1 MERHPIAHVM
11 TADLA
16 RRIVLAALAVGAAY
30 AFTRQCRKPAGWL
43 GRRVA
48 RAMNVGHAK
57 LTTWG
62 LRGVRVEPT
71 ARVLDVGCGG
81 GRTLR
86 TLAAMA
92 SEGRVDGIDYSPAS
106 VSVAHGT
113 NADLVASGRVTV
125 QQGTASRL
133 PFADATF
140 DLVTA
145 VETHYYWPDLRAD
158 FREVLRVLK
167 PGGRFVIIAE
177 AYKGGAFDW
186 AQRFIM
192 QGVLRSNYLTLDEHR
207 SALVESGFDD
217 VEVDASRRWMRA
229 IATRPQTV

>member
-1 MERHPIAHVM
+1 M
-11 TADLA
+11 TADLV

-30 AFTRQCRKPAGWL
+30 AFTRQCRKPTGWL

-71 ARVLDVGCGG
+71 ARILDIGCGG

-86 TLAAMA
+86 ILAAMA
-92 SEGRVDGIDYSPAS
+92 SDGRVEGIDYSPAS
-106 VSVAHGT
+106 VSVALGT
-113 NADLVASGRVTV
+113 NADLVASGRVSV

-145 VETHYYWPDLRAD
+145 VETHYYWPDLQHD
-158 FREVLRVLK
+158 FREALRVLK
-167 PGGRFVIIAE
+167 PGGRFVLIAE
-177 AYKGGAFDW
+177 AYKGRAFDW
-186 AQRFIM
+186 LQRFVM

-207 SALVESGFDD
+207 AALVESGFDE
-217 VEVDASRRWMRA
+217 VEVEAAGGWMRA
-229 IATRPQTV
+229 GAVRPQAR

>member
-1 MERHPIAHVM
+1 M
-11 TADLA
+11 TADLV

-30 AFTRQCRKPAGWL
+30 AFTRQCRKPTGWL

-62 LRGVRVEPT
+62 LRGVRVGPA
-71 ARVLDVGCGG
+71 ARILDIGCGG

-86 TLAAMA
+86 ILAAMA
-92 SEGRVDGIDYSPAS
+92 SDGRVEGIDYSPAS
-106 VSVAHGT
+106 VSVALGT
-113 NADLVASGRVTV
+113 NADLVASGRVSV

-145 VETHYYWPDLRAD
+145 VETHYYWPDLQHD

-167 PGGRFVIIAE
+167 PGGRFVVIAE
-177 AYKGGAFDW
+177 AYKGRAFDW
-186 AQRFIM
+186 LQRFVM

-207 SALVESGFDD
+207 AALVESGFDE
-217 VEVDASRRWMRA
+217 VEVEAAGGWMRA
-229 IATRPQTV
+229 GAVRPQAR